1 MSGRDSLQ
9 FSSIPT
15 SSLVPKNLATLADP
29 PVRQI
34 DAAAMDYLLIELV
47 NTLKES
53 SAIATARQRKVEKE
67 MIEAGLIPPPP
78 QAAPAV
84 PKKESPRDSVTSLN
98 SKSGKIAP
106 VDEEEE
112 AVRVR
117 LEAIG
122 THVGANFTER

>member
-1 MSGRDSLQ
+1 MSGRNSLQ
-9 FSSIPT
+9 VPSIPA
-15 SSLVPKNLATLADP
+15 SSLVPQSLAALADP
-29 PVRQI
+29 PVRQV

-53 SAIATARQRKVEKE
+53 SAVATARQRKVEKE
-67 MIEAGLIPPPP
+67 MIEAGLIPPPVP
-78 QAAPAV
+78 TAPAV

-98 SKSGKIAP
+98 SKSGKTAS
-106 VDEEEE
+106 VDEEE